1 MIRVET
7 ATVYKAGGRRFL
19 TLRAAV
25 RKAVRERLSEKCE
38 CDYCDHDELPGCP
51 TEDLPCKYHDNS
63 ERAQKI
69 QRRLGR
75 LFVTAFR
82 QSKEAA

>member
-1 MIRVET
+1 VIRAET
-7 ATVYKAGGRRFL
+7 TTVYKAGGRRFL

-25 RKAVRERLSEKCE
+25 NKAVRDRLRDKCE
-38 CDYCDHDELPGCP
+38 CDYCDHPEMPGCP

-69 QRRLGR
+69 RRRLGR
-75 LFVTAFR
+75 LYIAAFR
-82 QSKEAA
+82 QSKDAA